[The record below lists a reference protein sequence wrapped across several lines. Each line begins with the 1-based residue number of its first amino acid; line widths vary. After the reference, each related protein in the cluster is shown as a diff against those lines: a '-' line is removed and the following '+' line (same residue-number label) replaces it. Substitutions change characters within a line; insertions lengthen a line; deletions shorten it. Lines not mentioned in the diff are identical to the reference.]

1 MGRGRHH
8 RLRRPVPKVPKGC
21 ATQLLKDVTCR
32 AFMIKKIVLE
42 NQSDPIVR
50 IMFGGNAFDF
60 GEEVNQAARDLAQLD
75 GSTDQI
81 TNN

>member
-1 MGRGRHH
+1 
-8 RLRRPVPKVPKGC
+8 
-21 ATQLLKDVTCR
+21 
-32 AFMIKKIVLE
+32 MIKKIVLE

-60 GEEVNQAARDLAQLD
+60 GEVNQAARDLAQLD